1 LLNLK
6 ASALLKTF
14 LKIFDFIRDL
24 KVNIWVG
31 LLQIVFG
38 IGIALESICIGAN
51 LLTVATLLKHGM
63 GAFSGYY
70 MTYYILFLFIPFTI
84 LLVLSSLYT
93 YLVYR
98 IFWSA
103 YKKAYYYLFLVML
116 ISFTLLPL
124 SFYICSNCRE

>member
-1 LLNLK
+1 MQ
-6 ASALLKTF
+6 TF

-38 IGIALESICIGAN
+38 IGIGLEGIFIVAN
-51 LLTVATLLKHGM
+51 LLTVATLLKYGM

-70 MTYYILFLFIPFTI
+70 MVYYSLFVFIPFTI
-84 LLVLSSLYT
+84 LLLLSSLYT
-93 YLVYR
+93 YLVYKV
-98 IFWSA
+98 FWSI
-103 YKKAYYYLFLVML
+103 YKKAYYYLFLVVI

-124 SFYICSNCRE
+124 SFYICANCRE